1 MQKEQVTDQ
10 MADVAITWF
19 ARLRA
24 DDVTADDRENFL
36 AWLRLDRCHQ
46 MAFVEILNLW
56 EDMSVVRLLEFDE
69 LQPFPLLQGR
79 IWNDKEQAKA

>member
-56 EDMSVVRLLEFDE
+56 EDMSVVRMLDFDQ

-79 IWNDKEQAKA
+79 IWTDREQAKA

>member
-56 EDMSVVRLLEFDE
+56 EDMSVVTMLEFDE

>member
-10 MADVAITWF
+10 IADVAITWF

-24 DDVTADDRENFL
+24 DDVTADDRENFI
-36 AWLRLDRCHQ
+36 AWLRLDRCQQ

-56 EDMSVVRLLEFDE
+56 EDMSVVSLLEFDE